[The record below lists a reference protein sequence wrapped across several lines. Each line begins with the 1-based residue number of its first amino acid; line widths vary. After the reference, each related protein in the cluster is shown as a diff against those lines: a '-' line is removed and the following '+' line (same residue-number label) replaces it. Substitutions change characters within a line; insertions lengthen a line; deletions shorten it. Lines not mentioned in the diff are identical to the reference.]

1 MHVVRNIDEVSLRLF
16 GTKGLLCKSREWKI
30 YCSGL
35 ALSSEP
41 QILGFHVIVWQ
52 TTSKKKRKKKIHKGA
67 WRTCIFIL
75 VQPSVSLIFGV
86 VVAFS
91 YSHFSKLKLAKQGK
105 NGPRRNEMLQ
115 RKQ

>member
-1 MHVVRNIDEVSLRLF
+1 MKDLLF
-16 GTKGLLCKSREWKI
+16 GTRVVVRTSNIRISRHRVAD
-30 YCSGL
+30 Y
-35 ALSSEP
+35 
-41 QILGFHVIVWQ
+41 V
-52 TTSKKKRKKKIHKGA
+52 KKKRKKKIHKGA
-67 WRTCIFIL
+67 WRTCSTIIIIIFIL

-115 RKQ
+115 RKLTITAFCS